1 MPYGSWINDSSPT
14 GFFVAVHKEI
24 GGTVIVR

>member
-1 MPYGSWINDSSPT
+1 MPYGSWVKDLSD
-14 GFFVAVHKEI
+14 GFFVAMHKEI

>member
-1 MPYGSWINDSSPT
+1 MPYGSWVKDLPD
-14 GFFVAVHKEI
+14 GFFVAVQKEI